1 MVGGEATFKAEWYW
15 EIGNVV
21 YLNVKGNDESSMDQT
36 KYRGRGIKFLMLW
49 VFNLFPPM
57 SPGL

>member
-36 KYRGRGIKFLMLW
+36 KYRGRGI
-49 VFNLFPPM
+49 
-57 SPGL
+57 